1 MLSKK
6 EHGIVLNIVK
16 HCHRIISKIDGVTL
30 ESFRKDEDLEEIIC
44 FNLLQIGELAKG
56 LPDDFFKKYP
66 KMPWKQIKGMRD
78 KVAHGYGTLEFDL
91 VYATAKEDVSALH
104 DYCLEIVKVNEI
116 K

>member
-1 MLSKK
+1 MLNAK
-6 EHGIVLNIVK
+6 EHGVILNIMK
-16 HCHRIISKIDGVTL
+16 HCRRIASKIDGVTL
-30 ESFRKDEDLEEIIC
+30 EPFRKDEDLEEIIC

-91 VYATAKEDVSALH
+91 VYMTAKEDVPALL
-104 DYCLEIVKVNEI
+104 DYCLEISKTNENL
-116 K
+116 